1 MAILNIYEARVRLTS
16 LTHGIQIVQTRVMAQ
31 NSHQA
36 RVMIESQYGAGTVIS
51 DLRLVKG

>member
-1 MAILNIYEARVRLTS
+1 MAMLNIYEARVRLS
-16 LTHGIQIVQTRVMAQ
+16 SATHGVQIVQTRVMAQ

-36 RVMIESQYGAGTVIS
+36 RVMIEAQYGTGTVIS